1 MASTKRALECTS
13 APSLNIDSSVMMDFG
28 RFMLNAERG
37 DCGSVAAII
46 EQAGGRGRV
55 QGDRWEH
62 QWGTLQSDDPD
73 P

>member
-1 MASTKRALECTS
+1 MLVVA
-13 APSLNIDSSVMMDFG
+13 

-62 QWGTLQSDDPD
+62 QQYSTVQYRRTAGSTSGDPAV
-73 P
+73 

>member
-1 MASTKRALECTS
+1 MLVVA
-13 APSLNIDSSVMMDFG
+13 

-55 QGDRWEH
+55 QGDRGEH
-62 QWGTLQSDDPD
+62 QSDNPN